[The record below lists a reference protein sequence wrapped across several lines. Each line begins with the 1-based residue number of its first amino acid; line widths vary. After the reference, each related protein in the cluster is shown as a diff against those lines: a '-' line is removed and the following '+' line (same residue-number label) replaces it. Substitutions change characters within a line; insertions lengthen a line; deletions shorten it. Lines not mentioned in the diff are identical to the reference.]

1 MVSASWFRPFLSW
14 VVVLGENGGSGTT
27 RIHLENCL
35 LFSASLVFFPCLT
48 GGVRLREFLF
58 FLTFKFTSQMAQ
70 ETFYLKTIISGI
82 HIFKKPRNFQVQ
94 LFVPQFSHTIKN
106 CEQKGFE
113 FARSH
118 FHPHNYLKT
127 LTMRMKKV
135 TKYIQNNQKDTSG
148 LIHSFGKFESKRG
161 KFEEFDLIH
170 FDCCWTIGG
179 LALVSVVLQVK
190 II

>member
-1 MVSASWFRPFLSW
+1 MRMDMSRPKEPSKHMSNKVSLANWVYDFLNMVSASWFRPFLSW

-27 RIHLENCL
+27 RLHLENCL

-94 LFVPQFSHTIKN
+94 LFVPQVNAVI
-106 CEQKGFE
+106 
-113 FARSH
+113 
-118 FHPHNYLKT
+118 
-127 LTMRMKKV
+127 
-135 TKYIQNNQKDTSG
+135 
-148 LIHSFGKFESKRG
+148 KFE
-161 KFEEFDLIH
+161 L
-170 FDCCWTIGG
+170 
-179 LALVSVVLQVK
+179 
-190 II
+190 